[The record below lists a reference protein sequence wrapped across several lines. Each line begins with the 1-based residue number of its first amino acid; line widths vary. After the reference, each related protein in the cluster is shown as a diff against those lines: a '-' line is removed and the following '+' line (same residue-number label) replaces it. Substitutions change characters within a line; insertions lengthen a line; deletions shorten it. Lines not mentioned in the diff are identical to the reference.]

1 MRGLLRP
8 GLLINNQARSVRVV
22 INSYILTTMY
32 VWMDGWMDGW
42 MDVYVCMHVFFY
54 IIRE

>member
-22 INSYILTTMY
+22 INSYVLTTMY
-32 VWMDGWMDGW
+32 VCMDGWMDGW
-42 MDVYVCMHVFFY
+42 MDGCLCMYACIFLY
-54 IIRE
+54 YT